1 MALLS
6 HMVPIGSS
14 MPDTTLPDLE
24 GVPVNL
30 AEFADGRPL
39 VVMFL
44 CNHCPYV
51 RHVEH
56 RLAEVIEEFA
66 DDEIQFVAISSND
79 VENYPDDDVAG
90 LTAQVART
98 GWEIPYLI
106 DSEQSAAK
114 AFHAACTPDFFIY
127 DNEGILAY
135 RGAFDESNP
144 KNGKTLDGS
153 DLRNAITRV
162 LRNEP
167 VPEPHRPAMGCGI
180 KWRPGNEPEAI
191 SFS

>member
-6 HMVPIGSS
+6 HMVPLGSP
-14 MPDTTLPDLE
+14 MPDTTLPNLA

-30 AEFADGRPL
+30 SELAGDRAL

-56 RLAEVIEEFA
+56 RLADVIKEFS
-66 DDEIQFVAISSND
+66 DDEIRFVAVSSND

-90 LTAQVART
+90 LTKQLART
-98 GWEIPYLI
+98 GWGIPYLL
-106 DSEQSAAK
+106 DPDQTAAK
-114 AFHAACTPDFFIY
+114 AFHAACTPDFFVY
-127 DNEGILAY
+127 DAAGTLAY

-153 DLRNAITRV
+153 DLRNAINHV
-162 LRNEP
+162 LRDEQ
-167 VPEPHRPAMGCGI
+167 VPGPHRPSMGCGI

-191 SFS
+191 SFT

>member
-1 MALLS
+1 MALVS
-6 HMVPIGSS
+6 HMVPIGSPI
-14 MPDTTLPDLE
+14 PDTTLPDLD

-30 AEFADGRPL
+30 VDVAGGRAL

-56 RLAEVIEEFA
+56 ELATVMGEFA
-66 DDEIQFVAISSND
+66 DGEIQFVAISSND
-79 VENYPDDDVAG
+79 VDNYPDDDVEG
-90 LTAQVART
+90 LSAQVTRT
-98 GWEIPYLI
+98 GWNIPYLL
-106 DSEQSAAK
+106 DSDQSAAK

-127 DNEGILAY
+127 DPDGNLAY

-153 DLRNAITRV
+153 DLRNAINRI
-162 LRNEP
+162 LRGEA
-167 VPEPHRPAMGCGI
+167 VPEPHRPSMGCGI
-180 KWRPGNEPEAI
+180 KWKPGNEPEAI